1 MKTKFKRSIGLILAA
16 FTGFSLFSCAG
27 AGVQN
32 SSSSGNK
39 NLENEYIEEAA
50 STATARWMDGSEF
63 TPVVRFA
70 AAADTHLN
78 EKYVVDSDRRVEN
91 LFTDAYRYARS
102 QEYDKLDAVIFCGD
116 VCERGKEKEY
126 INLRNA
132 WTKNIQPETIFLCLQ
147 AGHELI
153 DGTEELHKQYTGN
166 ESLGMHVKINGYHF
180 ITISNQRFDKDGNA
194 TNTVLTEES
203 NLEWI
208 EEQMG
213 IAHADDET
221 KPIFTFT
228 HHPVT
233 DTIIA
238 SQSQKPVWNEEPVYA
253 DLFKSYQNNVNFSGH
268 LHTPNNHPRAIMQ
281 TEFTS
286 LSCGPVIYS
295 GNTSDIGNVTVDGLY
310 GDYDSYG
317 AGFLIVEA
325 DAKGRIRVLP
335 YNLADRCFY
344 HEIATGQED
353 KQLIRY
359 IEDVTD
365 KSTWLYTEERWETSE
380 KPYFEE
386 GSKIHDEISFGYDYY
401 KDSDGSYKYGTTL
414 KFNFDVASDDDGIEF
429 YQIYVRDKE
438 TGKKIRFHSL
448 DIQKKH
454 RMDEFM
460 IQTSRYYLPQVYE
473 WLPFESNVIEDGDLV
488 VGKTYVIEVQAVDA
502 FHKYSDDVLKK
513 EFTFEGA
520 NG

>member
-1 MKTKFKRSIGLILAA
+1 MNKKKIIGCILSAVLGVSALAGCGGKT
-16 FTGFSLFSCAG
+16 
-27 AGVQN
+27 GVE
-32 SSSSGNK
+32 GNP
-39 NLENEYIEEAA
+39 NLKNEYAELSS
-50 STATARWMDGSEF
+50 STATARWLDGSEF
-63 TPVVRFA
+63 TPVLRFV

-91 LFTDAYRYARS
+91 MFTDAYRYART

-116 VCERGKEKEY
+116 VCERGKESEY

-132 WTKNIQPETIFLCLQ
+132 WTKNILPETMFLCLQ

-180 ITISNQRFDKDGNA
+180 ITVSNQRYDENGNT

-203 NLEWI
+203 NLAWL
-208 EEQMG
+208 EEQMA
-213 IAHADDET
+213 IAYADDET
-221 KPIFTFT
+221 KPIFTFN

-233 DTIIA
+233 DTVIA

-253 DLFKSYQNNVNFSGH
+253 DLYKSYQNNVNFSGH

-286 LSCGPVIYS
+286 LTCGGVYYTS
-295 GNTSDIGNVTVDGLY
+295 NTSDIGNVRMDILY

-317 AGFLIVEA
+317 SGFLIVEVDEA
-325 DAKGRIRVLP
+325 GRIRVLP
-335 YNLADRCFY
+335 YNLADRDFQ
-344 HEIATGQED
+344 HELATGRED
-353 KQLIRY
+353 EQLIRY

-380 KPYFEE
+380 KPYFEA
-386 GSKIHDEISFGYDYY
+386 GSEIRNISFGYGQYTDANGVYQ
-401 KDSDGSYKYGTTL
+401 YGTTV
-414 KFNFDVASDDDGIEF
+414 KFDFDVASDDDCVEY
-429 YQIYVRDKE
+429 YQIYVKDKE
-438 TGKKIRFHSL
+438 TGEKIHFHSSN
-448 DIQKKH
+448 IQKKYVL
-454 RMDEFM
+454 DDFM
-460 IQTSRYYLPQVYE
+460 FQTSRYYLPQVYTYI
-473 WLPFESNVIEDGDLV
+473 PFESNVVQEGDLV
-488 VGKTYVIEVQAVDA
+488 VGKTYVIELQAVDA
-502 FHKYSDDVLKK
+502 FHKYSDEILKA

>member
-1 MKTKFKRSIGLILAA
+1 MKTKMKKIIGGILSAVFCVSALAA
-16 FTGFSLFSCAG
+16 CG
-27 AGVQN
+27 AQGGEQN
-32 SSSSGNK
+32 NV
-39 NLENEYIEEAA
+39 NLKNEYAQITP
-50 STATARWMDGSEF
+50 STATAKWMDGSDF

-116 VCERGKEKEY
+116 VCERGKESEY

-132 WTKNIQPETIFLCLQ
+132 WTKNILPETMFLCLQ

-153 DGTEELHKQYTGN
+153 EGTEEMHKQYTGN

-180 ITISNQRFDKDGNA
+180 ITISNQRFDEYGNA

-208 EEQMG
+208 EEQMA
-213 IAHADDET
+213 IAYADDNT
-221 KPIFTFT
+221 KPIFTFN

-253 DLFKSYQNNVNFSGH
+253 DLFKSYQNNVNFTGH

-286 LSCGPVIYS
+286 LSCGPVFYS
-295 GNTSDIGNVTVDGLY
+295 CNTSDIGNARVDNIY

-317 AGFLIVEA
+317 AGFLIVEV
-325 DAKGRIRVLP
+325 DAAGRIRILP
-335 YNLADRCFY
+335 YNLADRDFY
-344 HEIATGQED
+344 HDTATGQED

-365 KSTWLYTEERWETSE
+365 KETWLYTEERWETSAA
-380 KPYFEE
+380 PYFEE
-386 GSKIHDEISFGYDYY
+386 GSKIHDGISFGYDTY
-401 KDSDGSYKYGTTL
+401 KAQDGSYPSGITI
-414 KFNFDVASDDDGIEF
+414 KFDFDVASDDDCIEY
-429 YQIYVRDKE
+429 YQIFIYDKE
-438 TGKKIRFHSL
+438 TGEKINFHSL
-448 DIQKKH
+448 DVQKKH
-454 RMDEFM
+454 VLDDFM
-460 IQTSRYYLPQVYE
+460 FQTSRYYLPQVYE

-488 VGKTYVIEVQAVDA
+488 VGRTYVIDVEAVDA
-502 FHKYSDDVLKK
+502 FHKYSTNKLTK
-513 EFTFEGA
+513 EFVFEGA
-520 NG
+520 NS